1 MRLRDYGS
9 TWVFVRQPFSCRK
22 DQNQFIAAILTVKQQ
37 LGADFSESATDLLR
51 WILVSLR
58 SSSPG
63 AALWLSSS
71 AAHDCCVSFSTSS
84 ARVLVASCWLP
95 RVQHHVFRREAP
107 PASSPEES
115 RASIPSGSTCGAV
128 KALWIKASPDG
139 RNIGIYRHFHTK
151 TLKQRHWKVRDQF
164 LWPGITLDVI
174 GWQSCH
180 TYIFIYHMCM
190 FEQTLP
196 V

>member
-1 MRLRDYGS
+1 M
-9 TWVFVRQPFSCRK
+9 
-22 DQNQFIAAILTVKQQ
+22 
-37 LGADFSESATDLLR
+37 
-51 WILVSLR
+51 VSLR

-164 LWPGITLDVI
+164 LWPGITLDDRVVI
-174 GWQSCH
+174 LTYLFTTCVCLNKHYQSNVCISLVNMQNQ
-180 TYIFIYHMCM
+180 YVFSS
-190 FEQTLP
+190 
-196 V
+196 